1 MKIMERELEEMKG
14 DVVSVMDVLYLITD
28 NSWVRTF
35 IDKESRNKKI
45 SNFRE
50 FNK

>member
-28 NSWVRTF
+28 NS
-35 IDKESRNKKI
+35 
-45 SNFRE
+45 
-50 FNK
+50 